1 MGYILVAAYL
11 IMIVIANY
19 AVTFARMLG
28 WSEAQ
33 MTLLFMTQGFLFIGG
48 DLVIRDALHERWTR
62 HKVWKLGALI
72 VTGGLLSA
80 LLNAEAIRV
89 AVASSVAFMAAAT
102 ADAIV
107 YQFAM
112 RWPRIVRVNTS
123 NVAGAIVDS
132 VVFPTILFG
141 GFAPIATLGMS
152 LTKILGGAAW
162 GAIFALTIWRERRPA
177 PESLYR

>member
-11 IMIVIANY
+11 VMIVIANY
-19 AVTFARMLG
+19 AVTLARLLG
-28 WSEAQ
+28 WNETQ

-48 DLVIRDALHERWTR
+48 DLVIRDVLHERWTQ
-62 HKVWKLGALI
+62 HKALKLGALI
-72 VTGGLLSA
+72 VAGGVLSA
-80 LLNAEAIRV
+80 FLNAAAVRV

-107 YQFAM
+107 YQLAM
-112 RWPRIVRVNTS
+112 RWPRIVRVNAS
-123 NVAGAIVDS
+123 NVVGSIVDS
-132 VVFPTILFG
+132 VVFPAILFG
-141 GFAPIATLGMS
+141 AFAPIATLGMS

-162 GAIFALTIWRERRPA
+162 GAIFALTIWRERRPV